1 MALTVWTLVNEVNE
15 YLELSNLNNNEQ
27 WEYVVSVKKTIAGVV
42 WEKMNNKNA
51 IVTDEEIAEINLKV
65 LELKKPVSDV
75 INEFIFNLQ
84 LILRIE
90 EKEEENV

>member
-1 MALTVWTLVNEVNE
+1 MALTVWTLVTEVSE
-15 YLELSNLNNNEQ
+15 HLKVSNLNNNEQ
-27 WEYVVSVKKTIAGVV
+27 WEYVVSVKKTIAGVI
-42 WEKMNNKNA
+42 WEKMNNDNA
-51 IVTDEEIAEINLKV
+51 IVTDEEIAEINHKIW
-65 LELKKPVSDV
+65 EIEKPVSDV